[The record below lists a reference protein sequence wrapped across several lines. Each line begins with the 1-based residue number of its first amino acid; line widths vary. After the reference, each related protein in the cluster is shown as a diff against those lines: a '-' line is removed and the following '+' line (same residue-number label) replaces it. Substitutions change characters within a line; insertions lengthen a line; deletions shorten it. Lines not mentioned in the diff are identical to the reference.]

1 MVVAE
6 VGLGLVQPPGVEAG
20 VLQGVAGVAEAGEV
34 VPRHVAARHA
44 RVGPVREPVE
54 PVLRRRRLHSQSQL
68 IRYINDGWVCTK
80 LTFETKEDSVLLAAY
95 LF

>member
-1 MVVAE
+1 MVVAQ

-20 VLQGVAGVAEAGEV
+20 VLQGVAEAGEV

-54 PVLRRRRLHSQSQL
+54 PVLRRIALHSQ
-68 IRYINDGWVCTK
+68 
-80 LTFETKEDSVLLAAY
+80 LTSGLAQN
-95 LF
+95 

>member
-1 MVVAE
+1 MVVAQ

-54 PVLRRRRLHSQSQL
+54 PVLRRIGLHSH
-68 IRYINDGWVCTK
+68 
-80 LTFETKEDSVLLAAY
+80 LTTSRQKCENI
-95 LF
+95 